1 MPKIAEK
8 KKVLDGRGIVGRWDS
23 GWSSGRYFYREIVP
37 GTKKYRYYNLDKA
50 TSMVEAESMAPHAAI
65 ELAAKEQKH
74 VEQTDKPDDLTLI
87 KREERLLRRKEKLAK
102 LEATGGRTSIK
113 IEDAINDFI
122 NIQWK
127 RVAAGV
133 FEQNSYEH
141 KYYCMLHIKEF
152 FEHKGLRTTNQI
164 KANTFDDYLVF
175 RGEATRITQHREL
188 AVLAEWVKSYL
199 VKKKYISSDLYLSG
213 QLIPKVEIRQIDRM
227 ANPAINAED
236 WRKIIDYVRGPYRE
250 AADHVDKSYQRSQR
264 VFFRNLFWHYLL
276 VSKGSGMSPE
286 EVLKLKWKNV
296 EVRDVG
302 RISTS
307 KAKSEIEALLDDG
320 IEVMGEEQQPKNA
333 WVQSR
338 TEFGREERLIAY
350 ITTIRKKTQA
360 AREIPTNLG
369 SVFRRWMEWRKDFQ
383 QAHLMDTVIKG
394 DDLVF
399 GNPFNEGKAVHIQ
412 RLRYNWRHVVDGLT
426 ARGELKG
433 HKFSDKRYTL
443 YSMRS
448 TFIEDHLIK
457 GTDIFLLARIAGHDI
472 KTLMES
478 YERMDIRK
486 RAEEITKIEYGKKKS
501 EHDVINLLDINP
513 AED

>member
-8 KKVLDGRGIVGRWDS
+8 RKVLDGRGIVGKWDA
-23 GWSSGRYFYREIVP
+23 GWSSGKYFYREIVP
-37 GTKKYRYYNLDKA
+37 GTKRYRYYNLDKA
-50 TSMVEAESMAPHAAI
+50 TSMVEAEAMAPHAAI

-74 VEQTDKPDDLTLI
+74 VEKTEKPDDLTLI

-102 LEATGGRTSIK
+102 LEATGGRTSIP
-113 IEDAINDFI
+113 IDDGINDFI
-122 NIQWK
+122 NSQWK
-127 RVAAGV
+127 RVQAGT
-133 FEQNSYEH
+133 FAHNSYEH
-141 KYYCMLHIKEF
+141 KYYCMLHIKEY
-152 FEHKGLRTTNQI
+152 FEYKKIKKTSQI
-164 KANTFDDYLVF
+164 KENTFDDYLVF
-175 RGEATRITQHREL
+175 RGDATRITQHREL
-188 AVLAEWVKSYL
+188 AVLGEWVKHYL
-199 VKKKYISSDLYLSG
+199 VKKKYVSSELYFG
-213 QLIPKVEIRQIDRM
+213 GGLIPKVEIRQIDRM

-250 AADHVDKSYQRSQR
+250 ESNEVDKSFQRSQR
-264 VFFRNLFWHYLL
+264 TYFRNLFWHYLL

-307 KAKSEIEALLDDG
+307 KAQSEIEALLDDG
-320 IEVMGEEQQPKNA
+320 VEVMGDEQQPKDA
-333 WVQSR
+333 WVRSR

-350 ITTIRKKTQA
+350 ITTMRSKTKA
-360 AREIPTNLG
+360 TREIPTNLG
-369 SVFRRWMEWRKDFQ
+369 SVFRRWMEWKQDFLR
-383 QAHLMDTVIKG
+383 AHGYSTISKG

-399 GNPFNEGKAVHIQ
+399 GNPFNDGKSVHIQ
-412 RLRYNWRHVVDGLT
+412 RLRSNWRKIVDGLME
-426 ARGELKG
+426 RGELKG

-472 KTLMES
+472 RTLMES

-501 EHDVINLLDINP
+501 EHNVINLLDIEP